1 MAAHEQHEQRVVL
14 VRDFRRRRGLLQR
27 DALTTSPGSVGAQ
40 LVDQPALG
48 GLKQPAARLLGN
60 VLS

>member
-1 MAAHEQHEQRVVL
+1 
-14 VRDFRRRRGLLQR
+14 LQR